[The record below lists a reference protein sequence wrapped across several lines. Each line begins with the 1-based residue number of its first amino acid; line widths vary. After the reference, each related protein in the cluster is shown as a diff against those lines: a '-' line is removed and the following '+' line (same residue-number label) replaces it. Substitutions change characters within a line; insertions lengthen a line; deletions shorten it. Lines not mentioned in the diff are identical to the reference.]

1 MLREVLAAILSSEG
15 IKVIGQLGSGKGL
28 FQAIVQLSPDI
39 ICLDYNL
46 PGSNGIEL
54 LKLIAGE
61 FPHIAV
67 VMITGDTYDSLRSA
81 AAEAG
86 AAGFIHKPFSQDQ
99 IIREFKQIVDTQRLL
114 DVVKKSDEVDLNPPV
129 RLKAI
134 IVDDSKT
141 IRALL
146 HAILPKNGIQES
158 IKVNQNFP
166 LQSDGHRLHW

>member
-1 MLREVLAAILSSEG
+1 
-15 IKVIGQLGSGKGL
+15 
-28 FQAIVQLSPDI
+28 
-39 ICLDYNL
+39 
-46 PGSNGIEL
+46 
-54 LKLIAGE
+54 
-61 FPHIAV
+61 
-67 VMITGDTYDSLRSA
+67 MITGDTYDSLRSA